1 MGREVQDWWVGRGR
15 IGGKGGAGLV
25 GGEEQ
30 NRREGRGR
38 IGGWGGVE

>member
-1 MGREVQDWWVGRGR
+1 MGGEGQNRREGRGR

-38 IGGWGGVE
+38 IGGRGGAE